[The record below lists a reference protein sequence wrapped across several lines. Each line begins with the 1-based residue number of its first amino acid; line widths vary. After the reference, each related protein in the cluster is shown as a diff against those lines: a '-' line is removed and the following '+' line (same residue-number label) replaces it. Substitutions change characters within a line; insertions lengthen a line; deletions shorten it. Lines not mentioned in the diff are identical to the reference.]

1 MRETA
6 LLPRRRTLHFWKA
19 NASFFPWWVLYV
31 KRRGGESII
40 KRIIFGV
47 DAVADVQ
54 GISSVQVVP
63 MDLEKQTVD
72 FRAVRDVYA
81 EMLSAQG
88 VNSSIVGHTRICMYS
103 LWISDLRKQEEAF
116 VCWTENSEVT
126 WNIFHEKIHV
136 QCTRLF
142 WQTWIKYVS
151 MSATN
156 ENDVHP
162 ENLCHMRILTVLS
175 LYLKHICSE
184 DYPPL
189 MHVAEFRAKLSR
201 KGTKISSSPGVSMN
215 LAQLRLGLS
224 EREPRVLLE
233 SRWSKP

>member
-1 MRETA
+1 M
-6 LLPRRRTLHFWKA
+6 
-19 NASFFPWWVLYV
+19 

-103 LWISDLRKQEEAF
+103 L
-116 VCWTENSEVT
+116 
-126 WNIFHEKIHV
+126 
-136 QCTRLF
+136 
-142 WQTWIKYVS
+142 
-151 MSATN
+151 
-156 ENDVHP
+156 
-162 ENLCHMRILTVLS
+162 
-175 LYLKHICSE
+175 
-184 DYPPL
+184 
-189 MHVAEFRAKLSR
+189 
-201 KGTKISSSPGVSMN
+201 
-215 LAQLRLGLS
+215 
-224 EREPRVLLE
+224 
-233 SRWSKP
+233 